1 MGADEP
7 CYFRNLVTGGNQPAT
22 LLNCDDD
29 GDDGD
34 EDGEDDADG
43 EDDHDDED
51 GEDDH
56 DDGYVWLNE
65 ETQAIFWEA
74 AQLCLLYEK
83 MKSGVE
89 VDKGYKG

>member
-29 GDDGD
+29 GDGDDGDSEGDDED
-34 EDGEDDADG
+34 EDG
-43 EDDHDDED
+43 
-51 GEDDH
+51 
-56 DDGYVWLNE
+56 DGYVWLNE